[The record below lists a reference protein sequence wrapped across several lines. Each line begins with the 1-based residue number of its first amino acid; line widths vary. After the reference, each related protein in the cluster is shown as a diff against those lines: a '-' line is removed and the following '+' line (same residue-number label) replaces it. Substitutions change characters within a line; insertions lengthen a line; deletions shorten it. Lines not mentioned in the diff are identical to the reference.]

1 MLYKF
6 FLVSMFLYVQMKLTF
21 AEIKHCNEIKEVKD
35 ICSLV
40 EKYESNEAPVRPLV
54 VRLYID
60 IVDVIDFNQERNTM
74 TLFIKLWT
82 KWNDTRITLS
92 NHS

>member
-1 MLYKF
+1 
-6 FLVSMFLYVQMKLTF
+6 MKLTF

-40 EKYESNEAPVRPLV
+40 DNYESHEAPVRPLI

-92 NHS
+92 NHL

>member
-1 MLYKF
+1 MLSRL
-6 FLVSMFLYVQMKLTF
+6 FLFSMFISIQVNLTF
-21 AEIKHCNEIKEVKD
+21 AQIKHCNEIKADKD
-35 ICSLV
+35 ICRLV
-40 EKYESNEAPVRPLV
+40 ENYESNEAPVRPLV

>member
-1 MLYKF
+1 
-6 FLVSMFLYVQMKLTF
+6 MFLYIQIKLTF
-21 AEIKHCNEIKEVKD
+21 AQIKHCNEIKKVKD
-35 ICSLV
+35 LCRLV
-40 EKYESNEAPVRPLV
+40 DNYESNEAPVRPLI

-92 NHS
+92 NHL

>member
-1 MLYKF
+1 MLSRS
-6 FLVSMFLYVQMKLTF
+6 FLVTMFLLIEINLTL
-21 AEIKHCNEIKEVKD
+21 AQIKHCNEIKEDKD
-35 ICSLV
+35 LCRLV

-92 NHS
+92 NHL

>member
-1 MLYKF
+1 
-6 FLVSMFLYVQMKLTF
+6 MFLNIHIKLTF
-21 AEIKHCNEIKEVKD
+21 AEIKHCNEIKEDKD

-40 EKYESNEAPVRPLV
+40 NKYESNEAPVRPLV

-74 TLFIKLWT
+74 TPFIKLWT
-82 KWNDTRITLS
+82 KWNDTRL
-92 NHS
+92 